1 MVSLTQTARNLIQKP
16 FNPIRLFTGKLPA
29 PIILRNLDDVV
40 ENRIE
45 VRVKY
50 AHPHFEARQWDGYV
64 QGYRVTKYGLE
75 FKVCIYKLPIARWI
89 AEPDVLEVLTAN
101 VRIEAE

>member
-1 MVSLTQTARNLIQKP
+1 MVSLTQIARTVRQQS
-16 FNPIRLFTGKLPA
+16 FNPIRLFTGKLPP

-40 ENRIE
+40 ENKIE

-50 AHPHFEARQWDGYV
+50 HHPHFEAREWDGYV
-64 QGYRVTKYGLE
+64 QDYRVTKYGLE
-75 FKVCIYKLPIARWI
+75 FKICVYKLPIARWI
-89 AEPDVLEVLTAN
+89 PEPDVLAVLTAN